1 MLLRLYHQRP
11 YLYINLLGKRCG
23 YNFAYHIAKVVD
35 SLSPKSNKSCLRIM
49 QLNCL

>member
-1 MLLRLYHQRP
+1 MC
-11 YLYINLLGKRCG
+11 YLYTNLLGKRCG

-35 SLSPKSNKSCLRIM
+35 SLSPKSKSCLRIM